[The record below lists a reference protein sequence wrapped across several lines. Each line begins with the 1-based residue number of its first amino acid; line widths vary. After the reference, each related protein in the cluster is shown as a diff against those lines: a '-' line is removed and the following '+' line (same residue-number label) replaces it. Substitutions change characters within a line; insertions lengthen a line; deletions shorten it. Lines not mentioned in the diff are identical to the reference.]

1 MRNRIDA
8 GSNRKGRR
16 ENDKKNAKQFVCV
29 SGRQRERKTEC
40 VNLFVCVCTECVCAC
55 GSTAMD
61 VANAASVCKP
71 FIPEQHS
78 EVHTV

>member
-1 MRNRIDA
+1 MCD
-8 GSNRKGRR
+8 S
-16 ENDKKNAKQFVCV
+16 VCV
-29 SGRQRERKTEC
+29 TMC
-40 VNLFVCVCTECVCAC
+40 VFVCVCTECVCAC

-78 EVHTV
+78 EVNTV